1 MVHTFP
7 LHQELEAADENRQT
21 AVAEYHQMVHQCP
34 SDSGQEILV
43 FQKEGYLT
51 WKLRQLLACCKI
63 SISAG
68 HLCCLVES
76 LIADSTT
83 NDCLDRY
90 PQRVDCGTSHV
101 LCSST
106 RRGCDENV
114 AKTVFTNGFFSNFL
128 QKEGFSR
135 ARLAREKAVA
145 TICQL

>member
-1 MVHTFP
+1 MPWALVIDNVQFQHEKISI
-7 LHQELEAADENRQT
+7 L
-21 AVAEYHQMVHQCP
+21 P
-34 SDSGQEILV
+34 SQKVFCNAPPSPGQEILV

-135 ARLAREKAVA
+135 ARLAREKTVA